1 MTDGEPILGQ
11 AAVPGG
17 ADSNGDATSAGS
29 AAASAG
35 IPPVSG
41 EPAPSA
47 PDRPLSRRGWIA
59 VAAAVLA
66 ANLPMLHY
74 LVRGEAAATVKGPD
88 HRDDFQRD
96 RIGPDWFATGGH
108 WRIASGELWSP
119 EARNNP
125 LWLSVKLPR
134 DVAVE
139 FDARSETAAGPRAG
153 DIKFEIFGDGRDHA
167 SGYVC
172 IFGGWG
178 NQISVI
184 ARLDEHG
191 ADRRERRDV
200 KVVPGR
206 TYHMRVERAGRELR
220 WLVDGQPFL
229 TFDDPRPLEGPGHD
243 RFGFSSWEA
252 DVFFD
257 NLVIRPL

>member
-1 MTDGEPILGQ
+1 MEDGAPIPRPE
-11 AAVPGG
+11 PGG
-17 ADSNGDATSAGS
+17 A
-29 AAASAG
+29 
-35 IPPVSG
+35 
-41 EPAPSA
+41 APSDA
-47 PDRPLSRRGWIA
+47 PPGPPGTPGPERPLSRRGWVA
-59 VAAAVLA
+59 VAAVVLA
-66 ANLPMLHY
+66 VNLPLLHY
-74 LVRGEAAATVKGPD
+74 LVRGQASATVAGSEY
-88 HRDDFQRD
+88 HDDFQRAS
-96 RIGPDWFATGGH
+96 IGPDWSTTGGH
-108 WRIASGELWSP
+108 WQIVNGELWSP
-119 EARNNP
+119 GVKNNP
-125 LWLSVKLPR
+125 LWLRMKLPR
-134 DVAVE
+134 DVAIE
-139 FDARSETAAGPRAG
+139 FDARSETATGPRAG

-252 DVFFD
+252 DLFFD
-257 NLVIRPL
+257 NLVIGPL

>member
-1 MTDGEPILGQ
+1 MTDGEAIPGQ
-11 AAVPGG
+11 AAGPGG
-17 ADSNGDATSAGS
+17 ADSNGDATSAAS

-35 IPPVSG
+35 TPPVSG

-59 VAAAVLA
+59 VAAALAA
-66 ANLPMLHY
+66 ANLPLLHH
-74 LVRGEAAATVKGPD
+74 LVRGEAGAAVKGTD

-108 WRIASGELWSP
+108 WRIAGGELWSP
-119 EARNNP
+119 KARNNP
-125 LWLSVKLPR
+125 LWLRLKLPR

-220 WLVDGQPFL
+220 WLVDGEPFL